1 MTVIQTNLSADRS
14 ARLLRAASE
23 DVQRSLLKL
32 TSGNQFAN
40 PANPSTEA
48 IMASRHRGSI
58 RRLQVGRENLTN
70 ALSFSQTQ
78 EGFLEQAAK
87 AHQHQTAAARL

>member
-1 MTVIQTNLSADRS
+1 
-14 ARLLRAASE
+14 
-23 DVQRSLLKL
+23 
-32 TSGNQFAN
+32 
-40 PANPSTEA
+40 
-48 IMASRHRGSI
+48 MASRHRGSI

-87 AHQHQTAAARL
+87 ALSQMGELALQAMDVTMETSKAAAMKDALNW